1 MVEGR
6 KRNARLAVL
15 VVEANYSHAQLAAAF
30 VRVAMENNARE
41 FAGVTRS
48 HVSHWVGG
56 TRPSGRAPILLC
68 ETLSR
73 RLGRIVTLEELGLST
88 EPESPREVDWC
99 TDTLTTLADLGSVD
113 LDMERRRLL
122 STAAYSVAGLALPG
136 ESWWR
141 GMAEQGAHR
150 SAVGVHRV
158 GRVDLEAVRDMVAV
172 FSRMDQRRG
181 GGHGRTAVVQ
191 YLMSDVAGQLAGTFS
206 DEQVRRGMF
215 SAASELAY
223 LAGWMAFDDAEHSI
237 AQRYFALAVK
247 LAAEADD
254 APMAGHVLRA
264 MAHQALDL
272 GHPRSALD
280 LTTASVEG
288 KRYSEATPR
297 ERALLGVVHARS
309 LAAGRAG
316 QASAAALLR
325 AEDDLASAS
334 PGDDEPGRA
343 FFFQEASL
351 AHETA
356 CSLRDTGDLRGAER
370 EFRRSVRTR
379 KAAMFTRTHA
389 VTLGYLGAVQL
400 RQGNFEEARDS
411 WSRALD
417 AMDGVRSGRTRRT
430 ASDIRAGLSPF
441 RKRGMPEA
449 LELDARAMAYLA
461 SPTLGAR
468 PQQ

>member
-1 MVEGR
+1 MVQSG
-6 KRNARLAVL
+6 KRNVRLAAL
-15 VVEANYSHAQLAAAF
+15 VVEANYSHAQLASAF
-30 VRVAMENNARE
+30 VRVALENNARE
-41 FAGVTRS
+41 LAGVARS
-48 HVSHWVGG
+48 HISHWVGG
-56 TRPSGRAPILLC
+56 TRPSGRAPLLLC

-73 RLGRIVTLEELGLST
+73 RLGRIVTPEEAGLAA
-88 EPESPREVDWC
+88 EPESPRAVDWC
-99 TDTLTTLADLGSVD
+99 TDTLAALADLGSVD
-113 LDMERRRLL
+113 LDMERRRVLGA
-122 STAAYSVAGLALPG
+122 TAYSVAGLALPG
-136 ESWWR
+136 DAWWQ
-141 GMAEQGAHR
+141 GMAERGAR
-150 SAVGVHRV
+150 RDTAGARRV
-158 GRVDLEAVRDMVAV
+158 GRGDLETVRDMVAV

-191 YLMSDVAGQLAGTFS
+191 YLVSDVAGYLSGTFGNG
-206 DEQVRRGMF
+206 QVRRGMF

-237 AQRYFALAVK
+237 AQRYFTLAVK

-280 LTTASVEG
+280 LATASVEG
-288 KRYSEATPR
+288 KRYAEATPR

-309 LAAGRAG
+309 LAADRAR
-316 QASAAALLR
+316 QAAAAALLR
-325 AEDDLASAS
+325 AEDDLAAAR
-334 PGDDEPGRA
+334 PGEEEPGRA

-400 RQGNFEEARDS
+400 RQGNFEEARDT

-417 AMDGVRSGRTRRT
+417 TMDGVRSGRTRRT
-430 ASDIRAGLSPF
+430 AADIRAGLSPF

-449 LELDARAMAYLA
+449 LELDARAMAYLG
-461 SPTLGAR
+461 SPTVGSR
-468 PQQ
+468 PPQ